1 MRNSHSNKDLLDAI
15 RSAIQKAA
23 QRSACFVCAAL
34 KDGNVIPTELK
45 NGNAKQ
51 YFKDVLQRKIR
62 QGKTYVCQHRISVLA
77 GGLGLILVCVCTG
90 VSFTLGDRA
99 VQESIPSVESSTI
112 AQSVFRKQ
120 VVEQAALDAAET
132 GGSYLAQSTERSAQ
146 SALAKMYITVD
157 ALQEVD
163 SANQAA
169 QAFSLIEGQSLG
181 QNEEKDMAALDAAID
196 SMESEGYSV
205 GCFFLNL
212 STGQGVAYNLDTR
225 IYGAS
230 SFKGIYAAYLSEHL
244 ADGEAGLS
252 SSAVSLMDASVRY
265 SDNNAFSN
273 LRNRYDGA
281 GFASWIESCGVN
293 SDIVHDTH
301 FPRYS
306 ARESALLWFHIYNYL
321 QSGTSAAQHLREIY
335 TQTNVSFIRDGVGEV
350 VTSEA
355 AGLTTDVAAST
366 DTSGSGVGSAD
377 ATSSANSAANPS
389 GAGSSATVMNKAG
402 WIASSP
408 RFSGLCDAGLI
419 ECNGTTYVM
428 SVMSSAPD
436 SAGNREKLTS
446 IIGELFKLR

>member
-1 MRNSHSNKDLLDAI
+1 MRNSHFNKDLLDAI
-15 RSAIQKAA
+15 RSAVQNAAQKAV
-23 QRSACFVCAAL
+23 RFVRAAL
-34 KDGNVIPTELK
+34 KDGGIIPTELK
-45 NGNAKQ
+45 NGSAKQ
-51 YFKDVLQRKIR
+51 YFRDVLQRKIC
-62 QGKTYVCQHRISVLA
+62 QGKAYICQHRISVLA
-77 GGLGLILVCVCTG
+77 GGLGLILVCVCTR

-120 VVEQAALDAAET
+120 VVEQAALDAAEA

-169 QAFSLIEGQSLG
+169 QVFSLIEGQSLG

-281 GFASWIESCGVN
+281 GFASWIESCGIN

-350 VTSEA
+350 ITSEA

>member
-51 YFKDVLQRKIR
+51 YFKDVLQHKIR
-62 QGKTYVCQHRISVLA
+62 QGKTYVCQHRISVFA

-90 VSFTLGDRA
+90 VSFTLEDRA

-244 ADGEAGLS
+244 ADEEAGLS

-350 VTSEA
+350 ITSEA

-377 ATSSANSAANPS
+377 ATSSANSVANPS

>member
-132 GGSYLAQSTERSAQ
+132 GGSYLAQSTERSVQ

-163 SANQAA
+163 GANQAA

-212 STGQGVAYNLDTR
+212 STGQGVAYNLNTR

-350 VTSEA
+350 ITSEA

>member
-1 MRNSHSNKDLLDAI
+1 M
-15 RSAIQKAA
+15 
-23 QRSACFVCAAL
+23 

-169 QAFSLIEGQSLG
+169 QDFSLIEGQSLA

>member
-163 SANQAA
+163 GANQAA

-281 GFASWIESCGVN
+281 GFVSWIESCGVN

-350 VTSEA
+350 ITSEA
-355 AGLTTDVAAST
+355 TGLTTDVAAST

>member
-90 VSFTLGDRA
+90 VSFTLEDRA

-163 SANQAA
+163 GANQAA

-212 STGQGVAYNLDTR
+212 NTGQGVAYNLDTR

-321 QSGTSAAQHLREIY
+321 QSGTSTAQHLREIY

-350 VTSEA
+350 ITSEA

>member
-15 RSAIQKAA
+15 RSAIQKAS
-23 QRSACFVCAAL
+23 QKSACFVCAAL

-62 QGKTYVCQHRISVLA
+62 QGKTYVYQYRVSLLA
-77 GGLGLILVCVCTG
+77 GGLGLVLVCVCTG
-90 VSFTLGDRA
+90 ASFTLGDRA
-99 VQESIPSVESSTI
+99 AQESIPSVESSTI

-120 VVEQAALDAAET
+120 VVEQAALDAAKT
-132 GGSYLAQSTERSAQ
+132 GASCLTQSAERSAQ

-163 SANQAA
+163 GANQAA

-281 GFASWIESCGVN
+281 GFASWIESCGIN

-350 VTSEA
+350 ITSEA

-377 ATSSANSAANPS
+377 ATSSTNSAANPS

>member
-1 MRNSHSNKDLLDAI
+1 MRNSHFNKDLLDAI
-15 RSAIQKAA
+15 RSAVQNAAQKAV
-23 QRSACFVCAAL
+23 RFVRAAL

-51 YFKDVLQRKIR
+51 YFKGVLQRKIR
-62 QGKTYVCQHRISVLA
+62 QGKAYVYQYRISVLA

-163 SANQAA
+163 GANQAA

-321 QSGTSAAQHLREIY
+321 KSGTSAAQHLREIY

-350 VTSEA
+350 IASEA
-355 AGLTTDVAAST
+355 VGLATDAAATT
-366 DTSGSGVGSAD
+366 DTSGSGAGSAD

>member
-23 QRSACFVCAAL
+23 QKSACFVCAAL

-45 NGNAKQ
+45 NGSAKQ
-51 YFKDVLQRKIR
+51 YFRDVLQRKIC
-62 QGKTYVCQHRISVLA
+62 QGKAYICQHRAAMFV
-77 GGLGLILVCVCTG
+77 GGLSLVLVCVCTG
-90 VSFTLGDRA
+90 ASFTLGDRA
-99 VQESIPSVESSTI
+99 AQESIPSVESSTI

-146 SALAKMYITVD
+146 SALAKMYITVN

-350 VTSEA
+350 ITSEA

-377 ATSSANSAANPS
+377 ATSSANSAANPL

-419 ECNGTTYVM
+419 ECNGITYVM

>member
-120 VVEQAALDAAET
+120 VVEQAALDAAEA

-281 GFASWIESCGVN
+281 GFASWIELCGVN
-293 SDIVHDTH
+293 SDIVQDTH

-350 VTSEA
+350 ITSEA

>member
-15 RSAIQKAA
+15 RSAIQNAA
-23 QRSACFVCAAL
+23 QKAVRFVRAAL
-34 KDGNVIPTELK
+34 KDGGIIPTELK

>member
-1 MRNSHSNKDLLDAI
+1 MRNSHFNKDLLDAI
-15 RSAIQKAA
+15 RSAVQNAAQKAV
-23 QRSACFVCAAL
+23 RFVRAAL
-34 KDGNVIPTELK
+34 KDGGIIPTELK

>member
-212 STGQGVAYNLDTR
+212 STGQSVAYNLDTR

-281 GFASWIESCGVN
+281 GFASWIESCGIN

-350 VTSEA
+350 IASEA
-355 AGLTTDVAAST
+355 VGLATDAAATT
-366 DTSGSGVGSAD
+366 DTSGSGAGSAD

>member
-1 MRNSHSNKDLLDAI
+1 MFFA
-15 RSAIQKAA
+15 
-23 QRSACFVCAAL
+23 
-34 KDGNVIPTELK
+34 
-45 NGNAKQ
+45 
-51 YFKDVLQRKIR
+51 
-62 QGKTYVCQHRISVLA
+62 
-77 GGLGLILVCVCTG
+77 
-90 VSFTLGDRA
+90 
-99 VQESIPSVESSTI
+99 
-112 AQSVFRKQ
+112 Q
-120 VVEQAALDAAET
+120 VVEQAALDAAEM

-146 SALAKMYITVD
+146 SALAKMYITVN

-163 SANQAA
+163 DADQGAK
-169 QAFSLIEGQSLG
+169 AFSLIEGQSSD
-181 QNEEKDMAALDAAID
+181 QNEEKDTAALDAAID

-212 STGQGVAYNLDTR
+212 NTGQGVAYNLDTR

-230 SFKGIYAAYLSEHL
+230 SFKGIYAAYLSEHM

-252 SSAVSLMDASVRY
+252 SSAISLMDASVRY
-265 SDNNAFSN
+265 SDNNAFSS

-350 VTSEA
+350 IASEA
-355 AGLTTDVAAST
+355 VGLATDAAAST

>member
-15 RSAIQKAA
+15 RSAVQNAAQKAV
-23 QRSACFVCAAL
+23 RSIQACL
-34 KDGNVIPTELK
+34 KDGDIIPTELK

-51 YFKDVLQRKIR
+51 YFKDVLQCRVR
-62 QGKTYVCQHRISVLA
+62 QGKTYVCQHRVAMLVS
-77 GGLGLILVCVCTG
+77 GLSLVLVCVCTG
-90 VSFTLGDRA
+90 ASFALGDRA
-99 VQESIPSVESSTI
+99 AQESIPSVESSTI
-112 AQSVFRKQ
+112 AQTVFRKQ

-132 GGSYLAQSTERSAQ
+132 GGSYVAQSAERSAQ

-163 SANQAA
+163 DADQGA
-169 QAFSLIEGQSLG
+169 QAFSLIEGQSSD
-181 QNEEKDMAALDAAID
+181 QKEEKDTSDLNAAID

-212 STGQGVAYNLDTR
+212 NTGQGVAYNLDTR

-244 ADGEAGLS
+244 ADGKSGLS
-252 SSAVSLMDASVRY
+252 SSAISLMDASVRY

-273 LRNRYDGA
+273 LRNRYDGS
-281 GFASWIESCGVN
+281 GFTDWLESCGVD
-293 SDIVHDTH
+293 SDIAHDTH

-306 ARESALLWFHIYNYL
+306 ARESALLWFHIYTYL
-321 QSGTSAAQHLREIY
+321 QSDTQAAKHLREIY
-335 TQTNVSFIRDGVGEV
+335 TQTNLSLIRDVAE
-350 VTSEA
+350 ENA
-355 AGLTTDVAAST
+355 ADV
-366 DTSGSGVGSAD
+366 
-377 ATSSANSAANPS
+377 
-389 GAGSSATVMNKAG
+389 TVMNKAG

-419 ECNGTTYVM
+419 ECDGTTYLM

-436 SAGNREKLTS
+436 STGHREKLTS
-446 IIGELFKLR
+446 IIEELFKLR

>member
-120 VVEQAALDAAET
+120 VVEQAALDTAET

-163 SANQAA
+163 GANQAA

-350 VTSEA
+350 ITSEA

-366 DTSGSGVGSAD
+366 DTSGSGAGSAD

-419 ECNGTTYVM
+419 ECDGTTYLM
-428 SVMSSAPD
+428 SVMSSTPD
-436 SAGNREKLTS
+436 SAGHREKLTS
-446 IIGELFKLR
+446 IIEALFKLR

>member
-51 YFKDVLQRKIR
+51 YFKDVLQHKIR

-90 VSFTLGDRA
+90 VSFTLEDRA

-163 SANQAA
+163 GANQAA

-350 VTSEA
+350 ITSEA

-366 DTSGSGVGSAD
+366 DASGSGVGSAD
-377 ATSSANSAANPS
+377 ATGSANSAANPS

>member
-120 VVEQAALDAAET
+120 VVEQAALDAAEA

-163 SANQAA
+163 GANQAA

-212 STGQGVAYNLDTR
+212 NTGQGVAYNLDTR

-281 GFASWIESCGVN
+281 GFASWIESCGIN

-350 VTSEA
+350 ITSEA

>member
-23 QRSACFVCAAL
+23 QKAVRFVRAAL
-34 KDGNVIPTELK
+34 KDGGIIPTELK

-120 VVEQAALDAAET
+120 VVEQAALDAAEA

-350 VTSEA
+350 ITSEA

>member
-15 RSAIQKAA
+15 RNAIQKAA

-163 SANQAA
+163 GANQAA

-265 SDNNAFSN
+265 SDNNAFTN

-350 VTSEA
+350 ITSEA

>member
-132 GGSYLAQSTERSAQ
+132 GGSYLAQSTERSVQ

-163 SANQAA
+163 GANQAA

-212 STGQGVAYNLDTR
+212 STGQGVAYNLNTR

-230 SFKGIYAAYLSEHL
+230 SFKGIYAAYLSEYL

-350 VTSEA
+350 ITSEA

>member
-34 KDGNVIPTELK
+34 KDGNVIPAELK

-120 VVEQAALDAAET
+120 VVEQAALDAAEA

-163 SANQAA
+163 GANQAA

-212 STGQGVAYNLDTR
+212 NTGQGVAYNLDTR

-281 GFASWIESCGVN
+281 GFASWIESCGIN

-350 VTSEA
+350 ITSEA

>member
-51 YFKDVLQRKIR
+51 YFKDVLQHKIR

-90 VSFTLGDRA
+90 VSFTLEDRA

-377 ATSSANSAANPS
+377 ATSSANSVANPS

-446 IIGELFKLR
+446 IIEELFKLR